1 MRKFSMKA
9 TTVGVV
15 VATTA
20 ITAVSNPQRLSAA
33 VGSMATGVMVARST
47 VVAGVT
53 TDLGALDT
61 ARPDMVDITAD
72 AFSSGTMTKKARSR
86 SAGLLLRLWQ

>member
-1 MRKFSMKA
+1 
-9 TTVGVV
+9 
-15 VATTA
+15 
-20 ITAVSNPQRLSAA
+20 
-33 VGSMATGVMVARST
+33 MATGVMVAGST

-53 TDLGALDT
+53 TDLGALVTVDT